1 MIGML
6 LLPHQVHVIPNVRI
20 YVYFVLCEYGM
31 ILSSCT
37 VLQVM
42 QIFMPVTAQ
51 LHPKEFPGEH
61 PNDCPRNIKKAE

>member
-1 MIGML
+1 MHNYPPGA
-6 LLPHQVHVIPNVRI
+6 
-20 YVYFVLCEYGM
+20 
-31 ILSSCT
+31 

>member
-1 MIGML
+1 MYKR
-6 LLPHQVHVIPNVRI
+6 NI
-20 YVYFVLCEYGM
+20 YVFFSYYVKMACMHNYPPGA
-31 ILSSCT
+31 